1 MGVPYKLQR
10 RRNPLKPTEPGQWHA
25 VPKTGKAVKEKVMTR
40 MATEDTT
47 VADVELIAAA
57 KLIGKFIHNQTI
69 QGKRVRVPGLGS
81 FRMSFGSTGV
91 DDITKFNTNMIRN
104 VKIVFVMDQDLR
116 SSILNDLSFE
126 NAGVDDEGVQYA
138 SLENYKEVKGLSPSG
153 GGQTTPGGEGSGEGG
168 EGSGDDGEDLFG

>member
-57 KLIGKFIHNQTI
+57 KLIGKFRLLIEKFLLYFMASVFMEVVLTAFADCVEIPVNDVLPDRI
-69 QGKRVRVPGLGS
+69 NYA
-81 FRMSFGSTGV
+81 V
-91 DDITKFNTNMIRN
+91 D
-104 VKIVFVMDQDLR
+104 
-116 SSILNDLSFE
+116 
-126 NAGVDDEGVQYA
+126 
-138 SLENYKEVKGLSPSG
+138 
-153 GGQTTPGGEGSGEGG
+153 
-168 EGSGDDGEDLFG
+168 